1 MLTHP
6 SKSVSDEVLRKT
18 ILLHNQR
25 VLTEEE
31 I

>member
-6 SKSVSDEVLRKT
+6 SKSVSDEALRKT